1 MVRYAVAT
9 LLAVVSITA
18 SPDLFAMQNRTEQSE
33 IVRTENAIAINNV
46 TVIDGTGAPPRPNM
60 TVLIRAG
67 RIVALFPAQAG
78 TIPPD
83 SFIVDGDGGTLLP
96 GFVMMH
102 EHLFYPD
109 SAGGYFADPE
119 AFARLYLAGGATT
132 IRTAGSIDPY
142 ADLAT
147 ARAIA
152 ANSRIG
158 PDIDVTGAYVE
169 GKPPSVARM
178 PVIDGADHAAR
189 FVDFWATEGV
199 TSFKAYEMLK
209 LDALAATVAA
219 AHRHGMR
226 VTGHLCAV
234 SYAEAAM
241 AGIDNIEHSFAA
253 ASDFVSGRVPGVCP
267 PWIER
272 IQSLNRLDPDGPE
285 IGKLIRM
292 LVEHKV
298 ALTSTLAIFET
309 LAADR
314 PLPDADALAPLSD
327 GLKHFFQ
334 STAVAARGS
343 PFGPAVAA
351 LLPRLGRMER
361 RCVREGGL
369 LIAGSDPTGFGGVV
383 PGSATARQY
392 ELMVEAGFTA
402 SEAIRAMTL
411 NGAIYLGRADDIGS
425 IETGKR
431 ADLVFVRGDLTVDPH
446 ALRSPEIIFKAGK
459 GYSSRAIRAQYEG
472 RIGIE

>member
-1 MVRYAVAT
+1 MVRCAVAI
-9 LLAVVSITA
+9 LLALVSITA
-18 SPDLFAMQNRTEQSE
+18 SPNLAAMQNGTDSGHV
-33 IVRTENAIAINNV
+33 VRTENVIAINGV
-46 TVIDGTGAPPRPNM
+46 TVIDGTGAPPRPDM

-67 RIVALFPAQAG
+67 RIVSLFPTQTG

-83 SFIVDGDGGTLLP
+83 SFVIDGHGGTLLP

-109 SAGGYFADPE
+109 SSGGYFADPD

-152 ANSRIG
+152 ANTQIG
-158 PDIDVTGAYVE
+158 PDIDVTGAYLE
-169 GKPPSVARM
+169 GPPPSVARM
-178 PVIDGADHAAR
+178 PVIDNPAQAAR
-189 FVDFWATEGV
+189 FVAYWADEGV
-199 TSFKAYEMLK
+199 TSFKAYEHLK
-209 LDALAATVAA
+209 LDALAATIAA
-219 AHRHGMR
+219 ARRRGVR

-234 SYAEAAM
+234 SYAEAAV

-253 ASDFVSGRVPGVCP
+253 ASDFVPGRAPGACP

-272 IQSLNRLDPDGPE
+272 IQALNRLDPDGVE
-285 IGKLIRM
+285 IGRLIRV
-292 LVEHKV
+292 LVDNKV

-314 PLPDADALAPLSD
+314 PLPEAGALAPLSA

-334 STAVAARGS
+334 TTAAAARRS

-351 LLPRLGRMER
+351 LLPRLGQLER
-361 RCVREGGL
+361 RFVREGGL
-369 LIAGSDPTGFGGVV
+369 LLAGSDPTGFGGVV
-383 PGSATARQY
+383 PGGATARQY
-392 ELMVEAGFTA
+392 ELLVEAGFTA
-402 SEAIRAMTL
+402 SDAIKVMTL
-411 NGAIYLGRADDIGS
+411 NGATYLGRGQDIGS
-425 IETGKR
+425 IEVGKR
-431 ADLVFVRGDLTVDPH
+431 ADLVFLRGDLTIDPR
-446 ALRSPEIIFKAGK
+446 AMRNPEIIFKSGK
-459 GYSSRAIRAQYEG
+459 GYDSGAIRADYAG